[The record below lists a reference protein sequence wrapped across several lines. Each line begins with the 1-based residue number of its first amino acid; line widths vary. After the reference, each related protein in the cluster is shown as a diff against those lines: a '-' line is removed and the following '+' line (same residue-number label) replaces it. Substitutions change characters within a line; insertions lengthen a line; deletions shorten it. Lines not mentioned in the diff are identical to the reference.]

1 MRIRLVSTVLAVGAL
16 FVAPP
21 ATASAEPGTFDL
33 QAHRGG
39 RGLMVENTLPAFA
52 EALDLGVTTLEMDIQ
67 ITRDGREVVGHDERI
82 NGAKC
87 TDTGPVSADDK
98 QYPYVGKLIK
108 DLTFEQVRSLDCGS
122 KTQSAYPEQ
131 QAAPGAKMPTL
142 EEVFALAA
150 ERGADTVR
158 FSIELKNDPVGET
171 TAGRGQFV
179 QQALQEIRRAG
190 VADRSMIQSFDWGTL
205 ELVHQTDADIRLYA
219 LTDITKVYPLS
230 PWTGGLNL
238 IWESTSLVEGAKS
251 IGATAL
257 SPIYA
262 LPPDGPLQ
270 MPAISERLVDT
281 AHENDILVV
290 PWTVN
295 DPDAM
300 RKLIDK
306 GVDGMI
312 TDYPDRLREVM
323 RERGLPLPESLL

>member
-1 MRIRLVSTVLAVGAL
+1 MRIRLATTVATLGAAL
-16 FVAPP
+16 FTHPG
-21 ATASAEPGTFDL
+21 TASAATDAFDL

-39 RGLMVENTLPAFA
+39 RALVVENTIPAFA
-52 EALDLGVTTLEMDIQ
+52 NALELGVTTLELDIQ
-67 ITRDGREVVGHDERI
+67 ITRDGREVVGHDARVDE
-82 NGAKC
+82 AKC
-87 TDTGPVSADDK
+87 TDTAPVSAGDK

-108 DLTFEQVRSLDCGS
+108 DLTFEQVRTLDCGS
-122 KTQSAYPEQ
+122 KTQSAYPGQ

-142 EEVFALAA
+142 AEVFALAA
-150 ERGADTVR
+150 DRGADTVR

-179 QQALQEIRRAG
+179 QQALHEIRSAG
-190 VADRSMIQSFDWGTL
+190 VEDRAVIQSFDWGTL
-205 ELVHQTDADIRLYA
+205 ELVHQTDPTVPLYA

-238 IWESTSLVEGAKS
+238 IWESESLVRGAKS

-257 SPIYA
+257 SPIHA
-262 LPPDGPLQ
+262 VPPEGRLQ
-270 MPAISERLVDT
+270 MPVISQRLVDT
-281 AHENDILVV
+281 AHEHGILLV

-295 DPDAM
+295 EPEAM

-306 GVDGMI
+306 GVDGII

-323 RERGLPLPESLL
+323 REQGLPLPGERD